1 LFMTHRTS
9 RSTTRRAVLRGAGA
23 AALGGAA
30 LSLTAAPAGA
40 QGQNEAGLTG
50 SWLVTNGVPG
60 STPNATLVTFI
71 PGGAFIRAGTAHL
84 SETPGHGAWRRV
96 GDSDYEITYYTIRFD
111 ATGAFNGHRKTFLLA
126 TVDPTGMTFN
136 ARTRTVT
143 IEADG
148 TETLGAEGS
157 NRGVRMVAEPF
168 PTA

>member
-1 LFMTHRTS
+1 MTYRASHSTS
-9 RSTTRRAVLRGAGA
+9 RRAVLRGAGA

-30 LSLTAAPAGA
+30 LSLTAATAGA
-40 QGQNEAGLTG
+40 QRQNEEAGLTG

-60 STPNATLVTFI
+60 SIANTTLVTFI

-84 SETPGHGAWRRV
+84 SETPGHGAWRHV
-96 GDSDYEITYYTIRFD
+96 GDRDYEITYYTIRFD

-143 IEADG
+143 IETDG